1 MRKQWIVVATAL
13 ALVPACG
20 AEQPREEAA
29 PDLLFLRARNGVAVI
44 EAGAT
49 AAKFR
54 SRSAVPAADWS
65 TAVQANVG
73 RRTTDL
79 VAVDTASGEPV
90 WTGEAPGRL
99 NVKVVS
105 GDGDMVVLSPW
116 TQAPYN
122 YGRRV
127 TRFVIA
133 RKGAAEPQS
142 VELPGNYEPEAF
154 STDGTNL
161 FVLRYTPARRP
172 TQYQVRRLDLATE
185 TVHGVFSVD
194 AELQESMRGT
204 ARVQTISPDGRF
216 LYTLYSAGVEAE
228 RHAFVHV
235 LNLDEKWAHCIDL
248 PHGFAE
254 ARQRETTLAIAP
266 DGGALYA
273 ANSGAGIVAEI
284 DTEELSVT
292 RVAPVEFESARS
304 GAALSTASE
313 STLHL
318 GTGHSLATIDRA
330 SLEQIQSW
338 QTANVSTQLKG
349 LQVGAGGKK
358 LYAALGDMVVVYD
371 PLTGE
376 EIENFDPPGVGG
388 IAQLGPATRPQDYA
402 PKTVTCAC

>member
-1 MRKQWIVVATAL
+1 MRKQWIVVAAAL
-13 ALVPACG
+13 VLVPACG

-99 NVKVVS
+99 SVKIVS

-133 RKGAAEPQS
+133 RKGAAEPQRI
-142 VELPGNYEPEAF
+142 ELPGNYEPEAF

-216 LYTLYSAGVEAE
+216 LYTLYSAGVGAE

-248 PHGFAE
+248 PHEFADVP
-254 ARQRETTLAIAP
+254 QRETTLAVSP
-266 DGGALYA
+266 DGDRLYV
-273 ANSGAGIVAEI
+273 ANSEAAMIAEV
-284 DTEELSVT
+284 DTRELSVLRT
-292 RVAPVEFESARS
+292 APVNFDPVGSGKSHSAATSRS
-304 GAALSTASE
+304 VFFARGSRVVAV
-313 STLHL
+313 
-318 GTGHSLATIDRA
+318 DRED
-330 SLEQIQSW
+330 LEPKVSW
-338 QTANVSTQLKG
+338 DAPGKVTG
-349 LQVGAGGKK
+349 LQTGAGG
-358 LYAALGDMVVVYD
+358 LVYVAADRRVTTFD
-371 PLTGE
+371 ATTGE
-376 EIENFDPPGVGG
+376 EVASFDPPDLGG
-388 IAQLGPATRPQDYA
+388 ITQLGPATRPQDYA
-402 PKTVTCAC
+402 PKNITCAC